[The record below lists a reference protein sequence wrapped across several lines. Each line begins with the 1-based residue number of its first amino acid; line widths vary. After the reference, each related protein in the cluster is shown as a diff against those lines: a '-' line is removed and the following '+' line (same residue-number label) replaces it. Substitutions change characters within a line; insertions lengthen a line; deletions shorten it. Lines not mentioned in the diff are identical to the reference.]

1 MPKSVEELRAEKAK
15 LDADLEAAK
24 LEKEIKE
31 KSHELEKTKIEVKTD
46 EIRITAD
53 MQKAAQE
60 NDFEKFQKQWSEKAK
75 MELKIEH
82 ERYEAQ
88 RKGKYKDLYFTKH
101 YIKSLGTKGPEICSL
116 AVDLAESMPRLHA
129 ISAML
134 GCGIHELKS
143 FRKAFGDQWTAKDI
157 ELVEKALSSTGA
169 GTGDEFVPTAFSAEV
184 AEQLSKINPALRVL
198 GERSIRMPSNPY
210 QIPTNPSLPT
220 VYYVSEGSTVGSSD
234 AGTGASLLTARKL
247 GARQVYSGELEEDSI
262 VAIMPFVERN
272 LVEALQDAVE
282 HNLLF
287 GDEAVSANTNIN
299 LIDGTP
305 TATAGSAS
313 FYLGSDGLVKNCFA
327 SNGKTKDIN
336 ADIVGG
342 FADVMAL
349 MNVGALS
356 MERLAAFCNV
366 QASFKYMANSNFT
379 TVEKLGD
386 KASLLRGMIGMIF
399 GVPFYPTSGI
409 PKTNATGRV
418 EATANNNSKGSVLIV
433 NKPGVVVGYKRP
445 LTMKEDEILV
455 ASDQRAWVANVR
467 FDIAVTQANTAS
479 GAATGYGFNITL

>member
-15 LDADLEAAK
+15 LDAELEAAK
-24 LEKEIKE
+24 LEKEISE
-31 KSHELEKTKIEVKTD
+31 KKTEIEKTRVEVKAPD
-46 EIRITAD
+46 EIRITGD

-60 NDFEKFQKQWSEKAK
+60 NDFDKFQKQWSEKAK
-75 MELKIEH
+75 MDFELENK
-82 ERYEAQ
+82 RYEST
-88 RKGKYKDLYFTKH
+88 RKSKYKDLYFTKH
-101 YIKSLGTKGPEICSL
+101 YVKSLGTKGPDICAL
-116 AVDLAESMPRLHA
+116 ALDIAEQLPRLHA
-129 ISAML
+129 VSAML
-134 GCGIHELKS
+134 GKPLHELKT
-143 FRKAFGDQWTAKDI
+143 FKKHFGNWTAQDI

-184 AEQLSKINPALRVL
+184 AERLSKVNPALRVL

-210 QIPTNPSLPT
+210 RIPTNPSLPT
-220 VYYVSEGSTVGSSD
+220 VYYVSEGATVGSSD
-234 AGTGASLLTARKL
+234 AGTGGADLDARKL

-262 VAIMPFVERN
+262 IPIMPFVEKN

-282 HNLLF
+282 HCLLF
-287 GDEAVSANTNIN
+287 GDETTTANTNIN

-305 TATAGSAS
+305 TTTAGSAS

-327 SNGKTKDIN
+327 TNGKKKDIN

-349 MNVGALS
+349 MDVGALS
-356 MERLAAFCNV
+356 MERLCAFSNV
-366 QASFKYMANSNFT
+366 QASFKYMANSSFT
-379 TVEKLGD
+379 TVEKIGD
-386 KASLLRGMIGMIF
+386 RASLLRGMIGIIF
-399 GVPFYPTSGI
+399 GVPFYPSSGI

-445 LTMKEDEILV
+445 LSMKEDEILV
-455 ASDQRAWVANVR
+455 AADQRAWVANVR
-467 FDIAVTQANTAS
+467 FDIKVTQANEAS
-479 GAATGYGFNITL
+479 RAATGYGFNISL